1 MKSKLLLLCVLSLG
15 ALTAPA
21 QTPVAPAAPAGS
33 WVFTP
38 AVASQY
44 MFRGARLGGPSFQP
58 SIEYDQGSLAVGVWA
73 NTPISAKVDGQSDP
87 EFDIYGSYTL
97 EVVKDTLSWVPGFT
111 IYTYPSADENA
122 GFYKSTYEPSIA
134 VNYTVA
140 GWKFTPKL
148 YYDFKLKGPTYEITA
163 FYAIPLPGAKT
174 EIDFTA
180 QFGTFKWTSFAPNAT
195 NSLGMPVD
203 VKNYGNYYSVGL
215 AAPFQLNS
223 SSKLTVG
230 LAYVKGSDNFL
241 KYGTDAKFENSAA
254 VGRGVLTISYAL
266 TF

>member
-1 MKSKLLLLCVLSLG
+1 
-15 ALTAPA
+15 
-21 QTPVAPAAPAGS
+21 
-33 WVFTP
+33 
-38 AVASQY
+38 

-58 SIEYDQGSLAVGVWA
+58 SIEYDQGSLAIGVWA
-73 NTPISAKVDGQSDP
+73 STPISSKVVGQSDP
-87 EFDIYGSYTL
+87 ELDIYGSYTL
-97 EVVKDTLSWVPGFT
+97 EVVKDTLTWVPGFT
-111 IYTYPSADENA
+111 IYTYPDADENA
-122 GFYKSTYEPSIA
+122 GFYKATYEPNIA
-134 VNYTVA
+134 INYTVA

-163 FYAIPLPGAKT
+163 FYAIPLPDAKT

-215 AAPFQLNS
+215 ATPFQLS
-223 SSKLTVG
+223 SNSKLTVG

-241 KYGTDAKFENSAA
+241 KYGTDAKYPNSAA
-254 VGRGVLTISYAL
+254 VGRAVFTISYAL